1 MTLNPGPTTKEARRL
16 LSEPE
21 LDLLRRQVGEAEKG
35 TPGEIVVFVVPRSGF
50 YESVLWR
57 GGALG
62 LALSI
67 VVWTVLATSWPGWG
81 RSWLWSPWFG
91 IALSGACAVAC
102 AFIAQ
107 KSGWLFR
114 TLAGRAM
121 LAKQVRDHAKRE
133 FLDEGMMETVARTG
147 ILLYVSILERRIE
160 VVADKGINAVVP
172 EDRWIEIVDLIRR
185 GIANEEMTKGLS
197 DGIAACGEV
206 LRNLGLATT
215 GSDTNELSDDI
226 RFGGD

>member
-114 TLAGRAM
+114 TLAGRAI
-121 LAKQVRDHAKRE
+121 LAQQVRDHAKRT
-133 FLDEGMMETVARTG
+133 FLDEGMMETLARTG

-185 GIANEEMTKGLS
+185 
-197 DGIAACGEV
+197 
-206 LRNLGLATT
+206 
-215 GSDTNELSDDI
+215 
-226 RFGGD
+226 